1 MDLGAVK
8 MKSKVKTLIEDRI
21 SEALDGVI
29 TRRCITEP
37 FLEEEV
43 MEKNPF
49 GARLVPMEVWKGS
62 KFERSF
68 VTILGQGI
76 FEQIAKIIA
85 EGTGAFAQNQH
96 TTSLTVCTFRLDKID
111 EILRCQRQT
120 RSRSKTRTL
129 PDWDKEVEDILKL
142 ENDRYQDIQVI
153 SDLYI
158 RRRNGENEYYSFKTV
173 KPNLDQTEN
182 AKRDMLRLVAGNP
195 TSNVFFAL
203 PFNPAGEG
211 NLYKEAQHTM
221 PYKLFNMDVD
231 KCVIMGASLWNKI
244 GDNHNTYQ
252 ELLNIFEKVGQKY
265 QAIIKKDY
273 LKIYQ

>member
-1 MDLGAVK
+1 
-8 MKSKVKTLIEDRI
+8 MKSKVKTLIKDRI

-37 FLEEEV
+37 FLEKEV
-43 MEKNPF
+43 MERNPF

-85 EGTGAFAQNQH
+85 EGTGAYAENQH
-96 TTSLTVCTFRLDKID
+96 TTPLTVCTFRLEKID
-111 EILRCQRQT
+111 EILKYQRQT
-120 RSRSKTRTL
+120 TSGSRTRTL
-129 PDWDKEVEDILKL
+129 LDWDNEVKNILDL
-142 ENDRYQDIQVI
+142 ENDRYQEIKVI

-158 RRRNGENEYYSFKTV
+158 RRQNGENEYYSFKTV

-182 AKRDMLRLVAGNP
+182 AKRDMLRLVAGNFNN
-195 TSNVFFAL
+195 NVFFAL
-203 PFNPAGEG
+203 PYNPAGEG
-211 NLYKEAQHTM
+211 NLYKEARHTM

-244 GDNHNTYQ
+244 GDNNNTYE
-252 ELLNIFEKVGQKY
+252 ELLDVFEKVGKKY
-265 QAIIKKDY
+265 RTIIKKDY
-273 LKIYQ
+273 LKIK